1 MKKII
6 ICVLLYCSP
15 SYLIAIALPDTPDGY
30 DWTSYEEA
38 KSAFLKPDNW
48 YVKKEK
54 RGNTR
59 ALFLTKENIDK
70 EDKFQTG
77 LSVNVISNFSS
88 SGNRP
93 TSYAANYIME
103 IEKTRDIVLKP
114 FLNKMADGIVG
125 MGIRY
130 RDVSKEPIILI
141 HYCIIADD
149 KADTLRLM
157 FSESPEI
164 YWDEEWRHGEKM
176 LKGQLWR

>member
-1 MKKII
+1 M
-6 ICVLLYCSP
+6 
-15 SYLIAIALPDTPDGY
+15 
-30 DWTSYEEA
+30 
-38 KSAFLKPDNW
+38 
-48 YVKKEK
+48 KKEK

-77 LSVNVISNFSS
+77 LSVNVIFYFSS

-141 HYCIIADD
+141 TLLYYC
-149 KADTLRLM
+149 R
-157 FSESPEI
+157 
-164 YWDEEWRHGEKM
+164 
-176 LKGQLWR
+176 